1 MRLFCFTQISVDA
14 YLETEPNLHK
24 RLQVHAQFFDKR
36 ESILDKSLGIWKINL
51 AFGSTLFNLFQVW
64 LIF

>member
-1 MRLFCFTQISVDA
+1 MRLFCFTQISVDV

-36 ESILDKSLGIWKINL
+36 ESILDKSLHFGDLENKL
-51 AFGSTLFNLFQVW
+51 DFRQYAF
-64 LIF
+64 